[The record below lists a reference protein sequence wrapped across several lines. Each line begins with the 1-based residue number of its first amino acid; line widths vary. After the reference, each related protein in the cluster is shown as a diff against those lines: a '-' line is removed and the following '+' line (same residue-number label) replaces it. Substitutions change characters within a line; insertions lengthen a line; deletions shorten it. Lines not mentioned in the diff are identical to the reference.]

1 MDDLLYGRRRAL
13 RAGGREPEFWML
25 PVPTTGEF
33 RIKWAARYLHAAPR
47 SGDDIT
53 LVVRFVVR
61 LGKPCCSLVAVLA
74 VERVR

>member
-1 MDDLLYGRRRAL
+1 MG
-13 RAGGREPEFWML
+13 AGGRELEFWKL
-25 PVPTTGEF
+25 RVPMTGEV
-33 RIKWAARYLHAAPR
+33 RINWAARYLHAAPR